1 MSDISEPEYCCL
13 SDNLDDDAV
22 TEETDIN
29 AWFGP
34 KGTVSPLH
42 YDPKHN
48 LLVQVSV
55 HVFVNFKHCNNNN
68 NNKIIIIITAA
79 AAAKVDSLCPKHN
92 LLVQVCVHVFVN
104 VKH

>member
-13 SDNLDDDAV
+13 SDSLDDGAV

-48 LLVQVSV
+48 LLAQVCI
-55 HVFVNFKHCNNNN
+55 HVFINFMHQ
-68 NNKIIIIITAA
+68 IIIIIIIIIII
-79 AAAKVDSLCPKHN
+79 AKVDSL
-92 LLVQVCVHVFVN
+92 
-104 VKH
+104 